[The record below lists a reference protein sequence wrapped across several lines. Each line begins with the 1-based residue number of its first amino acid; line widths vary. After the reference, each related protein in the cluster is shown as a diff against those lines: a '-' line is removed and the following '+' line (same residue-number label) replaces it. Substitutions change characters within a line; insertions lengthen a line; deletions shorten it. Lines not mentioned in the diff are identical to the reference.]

1 MKNGGVNMKT
11 SNKLILGLTVSSIV
25 GKVIK
30 TFSNK
35 DNVTPNTTTTFN
47 LNIDKPTVNHSAY
60 IHHFA
65 SVIGSVNIGE
75 NVFVGPFSSLRG
87 DEGLRIHIGN
97 GTNVQDGVV
106 LHGLKNYEYQS
117 VLANNSVFKENQ
129 PYSIYIGDQVTL
141 AQQCQVHGPARID
154 NKVFIGMQCLVFDS
168 YVQESVVLEPASKVI
183 GVTIPRYRYVAAGKV
198 ITNQDEADQLPEIT
212 SQYQYYDFNQ
222 KIISVNKELVEGY
235 KRDDK

>member
-1 MKNGGVNMKT
+1 MKT

-25 GKVIK
+25 GKVIEALR
-30 TFSNK
+30 NK

-47 LNIDKPTVNHSAY
+47 FNLDKPSVNHSAY

-65 SVIGSVNIGE
+65 SVIGSVNIGK
-75 NVFVGPFSSLRG
+75 NVFVGPFSSIRG
-87 DEGLRIHIGN
+87 DEGLGIHIGN

-117 VLANNSVFKENQ
+117 MLAHNSVFKNNQ
-129 PYSIYIGDQVTL
+129 PYSIYVGDQVTL
-141 AQQCQVHGPARID
+141 AQQCQVHGPAIID

-168 YVQESVVLEPASKVI
+168 HVQENAVLEPASKVI
-183 GVTIPRYRYVAAGKV
+183 GVTIPRNRYVAAGKV
-198 ITNQDEADQLPEIT
+198 ITSQDEADQLPEIT
-212 SQYQYYDFNQ
+212 SQYQYYDFNE
-222 KIISVNKELVEGY
+222 KFISVNKELAEGY